1 MSRKQKEIER
11 EREIFQILIKQL
23 MFRMSDVKLDEET
36 KKNFDLPHGGK
47 SECNR
52 YFREV
57 VKNDFVP
64 YPEV

>member
-23 MFRMSDVKLDEET
+23 MFRMSDVELDEET
-36 KKNFDLPHGGK
+36 KKNFDLPHDCK
-47 SECNR
+47 AECNR

-57 VKNDFVP
+57 VKNDLVP
-64 YPEV
+64 KPEV

>member
-1 MSRKQKEIER
+1 M
-11 EREIFQILIKQL
+11 IKQL
-23 MFRMSDVKLDEET
+23 MFRMSDVELDEET

-57 VKNDFVP
+57 VKNDFVR
-64 YPEV
+64 YPED

>member
-23 MFRMSDVKLDEET
+23 MFRMSDVELDEET
-36 KKNFDLPHGGK
+36 KKNFDLPHDCK
-47 SECNR
+47 AECNR
-52 YFREV
+52 YFREA

-64 YPEV
+64 YPED